1 MHGIPLF
8 NYPAFHKAA
17 ATLRDFGYTV
27 INPAENHDG
36 RTDLPLAEYFKL
48 DLPQVCESDG
58 VVVLPGWRNSKGAG
72 VEVHL
77 AEHLNKP
84 VLRFDT
90 LTDDGYMKTIYE
102 TATEEAERLVHG
114 PRGVN
119 YGHPIDDFSRTGRMW
134 GAILGGPDVPPE
146 LVGLC
151 MAAVKISREVNAP
164 KRDNRVDLAGYA
176 ETIEMIA
183 RARENPFE
191 YGGAPGPKIDERVE
205 PDKED
210 PLGG

>member
-1 MHGIPLF
+1 MKVYLAGPMSGLPEW
-8 NYPAFHKAA
+8 NYPAFHEAA
-17 ATLRDFGYTV
+17 ATLRSFGYDV
-27 INPAENHDG
+27 ENPAENHDG

-48 DLPQVCESDG
+48 DLPQVCESDA
-58 VVVLPGWRNSKGAG
+58 VVVLPGWRQSSGAG
-72 VEVHL
+72 VEVRL

-84 VLRFDT
+84 VLRYDT
-90 LTDDGYMKTIYE
+90 IDEQGYMETIYE
-102 TATEEAERLVHG
+102 TAVEEAFRLVHG

-119 YGHPIDDFSRTGRMW
+119 YGHPLDDFTRTGKMW
-134 GAILGGPDVPPE
+134 GAILGTPPVPAE

-183 RARENPFE
+183 RAREKVVEPN
-191 YGGAPGPKIDERVE
+191 GSPGPVIDERI
-205 PDKED
+205 K
-210 PLGG
+210 